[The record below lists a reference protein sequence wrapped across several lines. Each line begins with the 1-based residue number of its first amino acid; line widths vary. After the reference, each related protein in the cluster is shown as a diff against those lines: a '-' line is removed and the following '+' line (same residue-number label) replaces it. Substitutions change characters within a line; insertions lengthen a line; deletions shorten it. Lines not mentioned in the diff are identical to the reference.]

1 MGYSLGLAAYL
12 AVSSRLETQARSVLK
27 KRIARGKEDPDRS
40 EERFG
45 RPGMPRPE
53 GTIIWMHAASVGEVI
68 SILRVVELI
77 GRLRPD
83 LQFLIT
89 TGTLSSARLLQQRM
103 PSRTVHQYLPY
114 DVRSAVEGFLDY
126 WRPSV
131 GVWTESELWPA
142 LICETHCRDIP
153 LLFVN
158 ARMSNRSY
166 RRWRWIPG
174 FAASLLRRFDT
185 ALVQDLET
193 GRYLRRLG
201 LPENRIDVTG
211 SLKMGAGMLPCDGQA
226 ESAFAKAGRG
236 RPVWLAASTH
246 PGEEEI
252 VGRAH
257 SLLQEKIEDMLLI
270 IVPRHPERGE
280 EVGRK
285 LSEMG
290 FQVCRRST
298 CGLPKDGDQIYVAD
312 TLGELGL
319 WYRTAPVSFV
329 GGSMVPSGGHNPYE
343 PAMLESAIIHGPHVS
358 NFLQDF
364 GRLESAEATIRV
376 SSVQELAEAVTA
388 VQDPLI
394 AKRMTKAALAVC
406 AGGDAIIDKAATAIL
421 ARIPEKAGAD
431 AAA

>member
-12 AVSSRLETQARSVLK
+12 AVSSRLEPQARNVLE
-27 KRIARGKEDPDRS
+27 KRVARGKEDPDRS

-68 SILRVVELI
+68 SILRVVESI
-77 GRLRPD
+77 GRLRPEV
-83 LQFLIT
+83 QFLIT

-142 LICETHCRDIP
+142 LICETHRRDIP

-201 LPENRIDVTG
+201 LPENRIEVTG
-211 SLKMGAGMLPCDGQA
+211 SLKMGAGMLPSDGQA
-226 ESAFAKAGRG
+226 ESAFAEAGHG

-252 VGRAH
+252 VGGAH
-257 SLLQEKIEDMLLI
+257 SLLQEKIKDMLLI

-290 FQVCRRST
+290 FRVCRRSIG
-298 CGLPKDGDQIYVAD
+298 GLPKDDDQIYVAD

-364 GRLESAEATIRV
+364 GRFESAGATIRV
-376 SSVQELAEAVTA
+376 SSVRELAEAVTA
-388 VQDPLI
+388 VQDPLL
-394 AKRMTKAALAVC
+394 AKRMTKAALEVC
-406 AGGDAIIDKAATAIL
+406 AGGDAIIDKAVAAIL
-421 ARIPEKAGAD
+421 ARIPEKAGTD